1 MSTREQII
9 DAALSVV
16 RAQGVVALTLDE
28 AARIAGISK
37 GGVLY
42 HFKSKEALI
51 QGMVARLAGQ
61 CESLQQEHYERLA
74 PGPNRWARALVA
86 TSFDPAAPTM
96 DPAGCALLAAIA
108 TNPGLLEPLEGTIDT
123 AFRRL
128 TADSEDPSMALL
140 VALAMDGLWLH
151 RLVGS
156 PVMDETRRLAIREK
170 ALELLGDGPTM
181 TDATDPTVA
190 HTVSKLRAQRR

>member
-16 RAQGVVALTLDE
+16 RTQGVSALTLDE
-28 AARIAGISK
+28 AARVAGISK

-51 QGMVARLAGQ
+51 QGMVARLSSQ
-61 CESLQQEHYERLA
+61 CENLQQAHYDQLP

-108 TNPGLLEPLEGTIDT
+108 TNPSLLEPLEGTIDT

-128 TADSEDPSMALL
+128 TEDSRDPSMALL

-170 ALELLGDGPTM
+170 ALELLGETTSAETP
-181 TDATDPTVA
+181 AKIPQSA
-190 HTVSKLRAQRR
+190 R

>member
-1 MSTREQII
+1 
-9 DAALSVV
+9 VV
-16 RAQGVVALTLDE
+16 RAQGVGALTLDE
-28 AARIAGISK
+28 AARLAGVSK

-42 HFKSKEALI
+42 HFKSKEALL
-51 QGMVARLAGQ
+51 QGMVARLSAQ
-61 CESLQQEHYERLA
+61 CENLQQQHYDQLP

-86 TSFDPAAPTM
+86 TSFDPSGPTS

-108 TNPGLLEPLEGTIDT
+108 TNPSLLEPLEGTIDT

-156 PVMDETRRLAIREK
+156 PVMDETRRLAIHEK
-170 ALELLGDGPTM
+170 ALALLGGRTAAADLP
-181 TDATDPTVA
+181 DPKIA
-190 HTVSKLRAQRR
+190 KRA

>member
-16 RAQGVVALTLDE
+16 RSQGVSALTLDE
-28 AARIAGISK
+28 AARVAGISK

-51 QGMVARLAGQ
+51 QGMVARLSSQ
-61 CESLQQEHYERLA
+61 CENLQQAHYDQLS

-108 TNPGLLEPLEGTIDT
+108 TNPSLLEPLEGTIDT

-128 TADSEDPSMALL
+128 TEDSQDPSMALL

-170 ALELLGDGPTM
+170 ALELLGDTKSAETP
-181 TDATDPTVA
+181 AKIPQSA
-190 HTVSKLRAQRR
+190 R

>member
-16 RAQGVVALTLDE
+16 REHGVGALTLDE
-28 AARIAGISK
+28 AARLAGISK

-51 QGMVARLAGQ
+51 QGMVMRLGER
-61 CESLQQEHYERLA
+61 CEELQQRHYQRLSA
-74 PGPNRWARALVA
+74 GPNRWARAHVA
-86 TSFDPAAPTM
+86 TSFDPEAPSS

-108 TNPGLLEPLEGTIDT
+108 TNPALLQSIEGTIDN

-128 TADSEDPSMALL
+128 TEDSRDPSLALL

-156 PVMDETRRLAIREK
+156 PVIDAARSGAIRARAM
-170 ALELLGDGPTM
+170 ALLEELPLQGDP
-181 TDATDPTVA
+181 ALSLNA
-190 HTVSKLRAQRR
+190 

>member
-1 MSTREQII
+1 MSTRDQII

-16 RAQGVVALTLDE
+16 RTHGVGSLTLDE
-28 AARIAGISK
+28 AARVAGISK

-51 QGMVARLAGQ
+51 QGMVARLSDKCDQ
-61 CESLQQEHYERLA
+61 LQQQHYAALP

-86 TSFDPAAPTM
+86 TSFDPAAPTC

-108 TNPGLLEPLEGTIDT
+108 TNPSLLEPLEETIN
-123 AFRRL
+123 AGFRRL
-128 TADSEDPSMALL
+128 TEDSDDPSTALL
-140 VALAMDGLWLH
+140 VALAMDGMWLH

-156 PVMDETRRLAIREK
+156 PVLDDATRNTVRAR
-170 ALELLGDGPTM
+170 ALELLAGVRTKQDEK
-181 TDATDPTVA
+181 V
-190 HTVSKLRAQRR
+190 

>member
-16 RAQGVVALTLDE
+16 RAHGVAALTLDE

-42 HFKSKEALI
+42 HFKNKEALI

-61 CESLQQEHYERLA
+61 CENLQQQHYDQLS

-86 TSFDPAAPTM
+86 TSFDPAGPTM

-108 TNPGLLEPLEGTIDT
+108 TNPCLLEPLEDTIDT

-128 TADSEDPSMALL
+128 TADSQDPSLALL

-156 PVMDETRRLAIREK
+156 PVMDETLRLAVRAK
-170 ALELLGDGPTM
+170 ALALLGDGAAES
-181 TDATDPTVA
+181 DAPDPKIVQ
-190 HTVSKLRAQRR
+190 RA

>member
-16 RAQGVVALTLDE
+16 RAQGVGALTLDE
-28 AARIAGISK
+28 AARIASISK

-42 HFKSKEALI
+42 HFKSKDALI
-51 QGMVARLAGQ
+51 QGMVARLSEQ
-61 CESLQQEHYERLA
+61 CENLQQQHYDRLA

-86 TSFDPAAPTM
+86 TSFDPAAPTT

-108 TNPGLLEPLEGTIDT
+108 TNPSLLEPLEGTIDT

-156 PVMDETRRLAIREK
+156 PVIDETRRLAIREK
-170 ALELLGDGPTM
+170 ALELLGDKATK
-181 TDATDPTVA
+181 TDAPDPKIA
-190 HTVSKLRAQRR
+190 ERA

>member
-16 RAQGVVALTLDE
+16 RTQGVAALTLDE
-28 AARIAGISK
+28 AARLAGISK

-61 CESLQQEHYERLA
+61 CESLQQAHYDQLA
-74 PGPNRWARALVA
+74 PGPNRWARALVE
-86 TSFDPAAPTM
+86 TSFDPAAPTT

-108 TNPGLLEPLEGTIDT
+108 TNPSLIQPLEGTIDT

-128 TADSEDPSMALL
+128 TADSEDPSMAVL

-151 RLVGS
+151 RLVNS
-156 PVMDETRRLAIREK
+156 PVMDETRRLAVREK
-170 ALELLGDGPTM
+170 ALELLGESAAGTAP
-181 TDATDPTVA
+181 V
-190 HTVSKLRAQRR
+190 RAANSAR

>member
-16 RAQGVVALTLDE
+16 RSQGVASLTLDE
-28 AARIAGISK
+28 AARAAGISK

-51 QGMVARLAGQ
+51 QGMVARLSHQ
-61 CESLQQEHYERLA
+61 CESLQQAHYQQLPE
-74 PGPNRWARALVA
+74 GPNRWARALVE
-86 TSFDPAAPTM
+86 TSFDPEAPTS
-96 DPAGCALLAAIA
+96 DPAGCALLAAIS
-108 TNPGLLEPLEGTIDT
+108 TNPSLLEPLEDTIDN

-128 TADSEDPSMALL
+128 TADSEDPSTALL
-140 VALAMDGLWLH
+140 IALAMDGLWLH

-156 PVMDETRRLAIREK
+156 PVIDEARRLAIREK
-170 ALELLGDGPTM
+170 ALELLGQR
-181 TDATDPTVA
+181 DADAPRAVTKVTVCP
-190 HTVSKLRAQRR
+190 

>member
-1 MSTREQII
+1 MISTREQII

-16 RAQGVVALTLDE
+16 RTQGVAALTLDE

-42 HFKSKEALI
+42 HFKSKDALI

-61 CESLQQEHYERLA
+61 CESLQQRHYDQLA
-74 PGPNRWARALVA
+74 PGPNRWARALVE
-86 TSFDPAAPTM
+86 TCFDPSGPST
-96 DPAGCALLAAIA
+96 DPAGCALLAAVA
-108 TNPGLLEPLEGTIDT
+108 TNPGLMEPLEGTIDT

-151 RLVGS
+151 RLVNS
-156 PVMDETRRLAIREK
+156 PVIDETRRLAIRDK
-170 ALELLGDGPTM
+170 AMELLGE
-181 TDATDPTVA
+181 DAPI
-190 HTVSKLRAQRR
+190 AQPAKAAR

>member
-16 RAQGVVALTLDE
+16 RNQGVAALTVDE
-28 AARIAGISK
+28 AARLAGISK

-51 QGMVARLAGQ
+51 QGMVARLASQ
-61 CESLQQEHYERLA
+61 CESLQQAHYDQLA
-74 PGPNRWARALVA
+74 PGPNRWARALVE
-86 TSFDPAAPTM
+86 TSFDPAAPTT

-108 TNPGLLEPLEGTIDT
+108 TNPSLIQPLEGTIDT

-128 TADSEDPSMALL
+128 TADYEDPSMAVL

-151 RLVGS
+151 RLVNS
-156 PVMDETRRLAIREK
+156 PVMDETRRLAVREK
-170 ALELLGDGPTM
+170 ALELLGESAASTAP
-181 TDATDPTVA
+181 V
-190 HTVSKLRAQRR
+190 RAAKSAR